1 MLIPVKL
8 EDGTIISNYKFIVA
22 DKEFDDYED
31 AENHFKSKVEERL
44 LNLLGQHLTS
54 KQADDLIYC
63 LKRLDVFERQ
73 DLIEG
78 IKDLDNIITN

>member
-8 EDGTIISNYKFIVA
+8 EGGTIISNYKFIVA
-22 DKEFDDYED
+22 DKEFDDYQEAQD
-31 AENHFKSKVEERL
+31 YFKSKVEERL
-44 LNLLGQHLTS
+44 LKLLCEHLTS

-63 LKRLDVFERQ
+63 LKRLDVFERE